1 MKFYSTL
8 FTLLWVISHGYSQT
22 AGTIDVSFG
31 NNGYY
36 NTEKNIFSMVET
48 SNKDLLFLESGLV
61 GLDISIG
68 RLKATNYS
76 LDSSFADNGY
86 IRSNG
91 GFIPRWFGVI
101 PDGRIIVVFYSSNF
115 STEGITIKTARYSP
129 EGGQDMGF
137 GIDGFS
143 NSVTI
148 PKGTIFDLLV
158 HPNGSVFA
166 TGGRGSID
174 LSIDGKIFLV
184 HIDQNGQATY
194 PGTGFLNIDLSA
206 TGYDTGIARSLALQP
221 DGKVIIGGYISP
233 AMVLTQRVMYMK
245 RFDENGQPDNSF
257 GITGYVTD
265 NDGEWSGIQ
274 DIVVDPNGKIYVT
287 AYRGYDDNIVIRYN
301 ADGSRDNTFGTQGIL
316 AQIGVRGKQILLQ
329 PDGKIL
335 VSGNSDNFTSPDPL
349 IFRIKTNGTKDNS
362 FSGDSYFVQPYNASI
377 QNFMGDMT
385 LLSSGKLLF
394 GIYSGLY
401 NTTTLSRLHTGLVV
415 AAEEP
420 FAASIKVAVL
430 HPNVFRERAPLR
442 VSYSPN
448 KDIDPVV
455 SANGT
460 TSTTSIKLSS
470 GGYLEADMPAQLSPG
485 IYQLMFMDGSE
496 AVRAQ
501 FVKVD

>member
-31 NNGYY
+31 NNGY
-36 NTEKNIFSMVET
+36 KNFEIGLGTMIET
-48 SNKDLLFLESGLV
+48 SNKSLL
-61 GLDISIG
+61 ISADQLIG
-68 RLKATNYS
+68 RFKATDYS
-76 LDSSFADNGY
+76 LDSSFADSGY

-91 GFIPRWFGVI
+91 GFSPRGFSVI
-101 PDGRIIVVFYSSNF
+101 PDGRIIVVFYSYNF
-115 STEGITIKTARYSP
+115 SNADITIKTAHYSP
-129 EGGQDMGF
+129 EGIQDMSF

-148 PKGTIFDLLV
+148 PKGTLFNLLV

-166 TGGRGSID
+166 TGARGSID
-174 LSIDGKIFLV
+174 LSIDGKIFLA

-194 PGTGFLNIDLSA
+194 PGTGFLDIDLWA
-206 TGYDTGIARSLALQP
+206 TGYDTGIAKSLALQP
-221 DGKVIIGGYISP
+221 DGKVIMGGYISP
-233 AMVLTQRVMYMK
+233 SGMLTERVMYMK

-257 GITGYVTD
+257 GVVGYVTD
-265 NDGEWSGIQ
+265 NDGDWSSIQ

-287 AYRGYDDNIVIRYN
+287 AVRGYDDNIVIRYN

-377 QNFMGDMT
+377 QNFMGAMT

-394 GIYSGLY
+394 GIYSGLFG
-401 NTTTLSRLHTGLVV
+401 TTTLSRLHTGLVV

-442 VSYSPN
+442 VSYTPN
-448 KDIDPVV
+448 KDIDPVAIV
-455 SANGT
+455 VGANGT
-460 TSTTSIKLSS
+460 TSITSIALSS